1 VVLLRGAGG
10 WGSLVQNGQKR
21 WSFSCKVLSGDS
33 PYVKAKQVQVNK
45 VSIFIVFFFWV
56 MLFLVYLFWFLI
68 FFLWWVFEGFRNMK
82 YEKKTW
88 IFSFGVIF
96 IRLFVS

>member
-1 VVLLRGAGG
+1 VVLLRRAGG
-10 WGSLVQNGQKR
+10 WGSLVQNGEKR

-56 MLFLVYLFWFLI
+56 MLFLVYLFWFLVLFFWVKEVLI
-68 FFLWWVFEGFRNMK
+68 FLCKNLFILLWVFLLYQFDGFWR
-82 YEKKTW
+82 
-88 IFSFGVIF
+88 V
-96 IRLFVS
+96 